1 MNSNY
6 NMFHVEVLPPK
17 QDAEDLE
24 VRLDRFATKYKRVLD
39 AGYCACITDNA
50 MGNMSFQGT
59 EIIEEY
65 DLSVKPDNVMIH
77 LNTFH
82 SKKDLDNILNTCIV
96 QGIKYLLIVSGD
108 GNVRFP
114 KLRPSDLDIQ
124 GVSSVTAV
132 ELLQY
137 INQEYAGAF
146 ITGVAFNPYEP
157 EEEEVE
163 KMTRKI
169 DAGAEFVITQPI
181 IEKNPVVDRLI
192 SNIDIPVM
200 VETWMSKKLHLLSDC
215 VGYEIPVDTEYD
227 PLATL
232 ALLQEEYPSGGVYLA
247 MMNYKRQFNLLADFS
262 FIGGRQTVR

>member
-1 MNSNY
+1 MSGNY
-6 NMFHVEVLPPK
+6 NMFHVEVLPPR

-24 VRLDRFATKYKRVLD
+24 VRLERFATRYKRVLD

-65 DLSVKPDNVMIH
+65 DLPVDPVNVMIH

-82 SKKDLDNILNTCIV
+82 SKNVLDDILRSCIDR
-96 QGIKYLLIVSGD
+96 GIEYLLVVSGD

-114 KLRPSDLDIQ
+114 KLRPSDLGVE

-137 INQEYAGAF
+137 INREYPGAF
-146 ITGVAFNPYEP
+146 HNGVAFNPYEP
-157 EEEEVE
+157 EEEEHE
-163 KMTRKI
+163 KMMKKI

-181 IEKNPVVDRLI
+181 IDRNPIVDKLI
-192 SNIDIPVM
+192 DEIDLPVM
-200 VETWMSKKLHLLSDC
+200 VEAWMSKKLHLLSDC
-215 VGYEIPVDTEYD
+215 VGYDIPEDTEYD
-227 PLATL
+227 PIESLKTL
-232 ALLQEEYPSGGVYLA
+232 QSNYPSGGVYLA
-247 MMNYKRQFNLLADFS
+247 MMNYKRQFNLLS
-262 FIGGRQTVR
+262 EIGRA

>member
-6 NMFHVEVLPPK
+6 DMFLHVEVLPPR

-24 VRLDRFATKYKRVLD
+24 VRLDRFSARFRRVVD

-50 MGNMSFQGT
+50 MGNMSFQGP

-65 DLSVKPDNVMIH
+65 DLPVKAENVMIH

-82 SKKDLDNILNTCIV
+82 SKKELDNILKTCIA
-96 QGIKYLLIVSGD
+96 QGIKYLLVVSGD

-114 KLRPSDLDIQ
+114 KLKPSDLDIQ
-124 GVSSVTAV
+124 GVSSVTSV

-137 INQEYAGAF
+137 INREYKGAF
-146 ITGVAFNPYEP
+146 ISGVAFNPYEP

-163 KMTRKI
+163 KMMRKI
-169 DAGAEFVITQPI
+169 DAGAEFIITQPI

-192 SNIDIPVM
+192 GNIEIPVI
-200 VETWMSKKLHLLSDC
+200 VEAWMSKKLHLLSDC
-215 VGYEIPVDTEYD
+215 VGYEIPEDTEYD
-227 PLATL
+227 PIETL
-232 ALLQEEYPSGGVYLA
+232 GNLQSEYPSGGVYLA
-247 MMNYKRQFNLLADFS
+247 MMNYKRQFNLLS
-262 FIGGRQTVR
+262 EIRRQTIQ

>member
-6 NMFHVEVLPPK
+6 DMFHVEVLPPR

-24 VRLDRFATKYKRVLD
+24 IRLDRFATRYKRVVD

-50 MGNMSFQGT
+50 MGNMSFQGP

-65 DLSVKPDNVMIH
+65 NLPVKSDNVMIH

-82 SKKDLDNILNTCIV
+82 SKKVLDSILKSCIAK
-96 QGIKYLLIVSGD
+96 GIKYLLIVSGD

-114 KLRPSDLDIQ
+114 KLKPSDLGIK

-137 INQEYAGAF
+137 INREYEGAF
-146 ITGVAFNPYEP
+146 ISGVAFNPYEP

-163 KMTRKI
+163 KMARKI
-169 DAGAEFVITQPI
+169 AAGAEFVITQPI
-181 IEKNPVVDRLI
+181 IDKNPVVDKLI
-192 SNIDIPVM
+192 SNIDIPVI
-200 VETWMSKKLHLLSDC
+200 VEAWMSKKLHLLSDC
-215 VGYEIPVDTEYD
+215 VGYEIPEDTEYD
-227 PLATL
+227 PIETL
-232 ALLQEEYPSGGVYLA
+232 TNLQSEYPSGGVYLA
-247 MMNYKRQFNLLADFS
+247 MMNYKRQFNLLSDLSSAR
-262 FIGGRQTVR
+262 GREK

>member
-6 NMFHVEVLPPK
+6 DMFHVEVLPPR

-24 VRLDRFATKYKRVLD
+24 VRLDRFAERYKKILD

-50 MGNMSFQGT
+50 MGTMSFQGT

-65 DLSVKPDNVMIH
+65 NLPVESENVMIH

-82 SKKDLDNILNTCIV
+82 SKKDLDNILNICAAKC
-96 QGIKYLLIVSGD
+96 IKYLLIVSGD

-114 KLRPSDLDIQ
+114 KLTPSNLGIN

-137 INQEYAGAF
+137 INREYSGEF
-146 ITGVAFNPYEP
+146 SSGVAFNPYEP
-157 EEEEVE
+157 EEEEIE
-163 KMTRKI
+163 KINRKL

-192 SNIDIPVM
+192 RTIDIPVM
-200 VETWMSKKLHLLSDC
+200 VEAWMSKKLHLLSDC
-215 VGYEIPVDTEYD
+215 VGYEIPEDTEYD
-227 PLATL
+227 PLA
-232 ALLQEEYPSGGVYLA
+232 ALSYLQTEYPSGGIYLA
-247 MMNYKRQFNLLADFS
+247 MMNYKRQFHLLEELR
-262 FIGGRQTVR
+262 GQKVL

>member
-1 MNSNY
+1 MDQKNSLE
-6 NMFHVEVLPPK
+6 MFHVEVLPPR
-17 QDAEDLE
+17 QDADNLE
-24 VRLDRFATKYKRVLD
+24 IRLDRFADRYKRVLD

-65 DLSVKPDNVMIH
+65 DLPVNPENVMIH

-96 QGIKYLLIVSGD
+96 QGIRYLLIVSGD

-114 KLRPSDLDIQ
+114 KLKPSDLDIQ

-137 INQEYAGAF
+137 INREYKGAF
-146 ITGVAFNPYEP
+146 ISGVAFNPYEP
-157 EEEEVE
+157 EEEEME
-163 KMTRKI
+163 KMERKI

-181 IEKNPVVDRLI
+181 IEKNPIVDKLI
-192 SNIDIPVM
+192 STIKLPVI
-200 VETWMSKKLHLLSDC
+200 VEAWMSKKLHLLSDC
-215 VGYEIPVDTEYD
+215 VGYEIPEDTEYD
-227 PLATL
+227 PISTL
-232 ALLQEEYPSGGVYLA
+232 SNLQSEYPSGGVYLA
-247 MMNYKRQFNLLADFS
+247 MMNYKRQFNLLS
-262 FIGGRQTVR
+262 EIRRQTVR

>member
-6 NMFHVEVLPPK
+6 DMFHVEVLPPH

-24 VRLDRFATKYKRVLD
+24 VRLDRFATRYKRVLE

-65 DLSVKPDNVMIH
+65 KLPVNAENVMIH

-82 SKKDLDNILNTCIV
+82 SKKDVDNILNTCIA
-96 QGIKYLLIVSGD
+96 QGIKYLLVVSGD
-108 GNVRFP
+108 GNIRFP
-114 KLRPSDLDIQ
+114 KLKPSDLGIE

-137 INQEYAGAF
+137 INREYSGAF
-146 ITGVAFNPYEP
+146 ILGVAFNPYEP

-163 KMTRKI
+163 KMAKKI

-192 SNIDIPVM
+192 STIDIPVI
-200 VETWMSKKLHLLSDC
+200 VE
-215 VGYEIPVDTEYD
+215 
-227 PLATL
+227 A
-232 ALLQEEYPSGGVYLA
+232 
-247 MMNYKRQFNLLADFS
+247 
-262 FIGGRQTVR
+262 